1 MPRMTSSELA
11 AYSAR
16 RGRPNNVPLQGIPSG
31 TEHELHAA
39 IQDECSRRGWLALT
53 GAMSRRTHRTKG
65 EPDFIILGNQ
75 GQRWDVEC
83 KTKNGKLSIDQRAIQ
98 AHYKKLGHGY
108 YVIRSI
114 EEFLELTKL

>member
-1 MPRMTSSELA
+1 MRMTEKDVSAYIARQAAKSGKASETA
-11 AYSAR
+11 TPD
-16 RGRPNNVPLQGIPSG
+16 GK
-31 TEHELHAA
+31 EHQLHSA
-39 IQDECSRRGWLALT
+39 IQDECSRQGWLALT

-65 EPDFIILGNQ
+65 EPDFIILGDQ
-75 GQRWDVEC
+75 GRRWDVEC